1 MPFDPASYRHE
12 TILAGSQFHTAL
24 CGLGLDAPLSASG
37 WTSEQVETI
46 RAMAEAYLA
55 AGARVLVTFT
65 DDANAVAMA
74 DAIEAGEVATEML
87 ATVNRDAAALC
98 RTAIETHGEADCWVS
113 GAMGPVE
120 PLLRLDEIGSEVLSD
135 AYRTQA
141 TALAQGGAD
150 AILCRSFVEIEAL
163 VVAVTAAR
171 EASGLPVVGSMT
183 FDCGPESS
191 ETTMGVTVPQACQS
205 LVEAGAAM
213 VGCDRARQ
221 PDGAAALVSLMR
233 QSCDLP
239 IWVEVNAGLP
249 ELDEQRLVYPE
260 TPIAFG
266 ERFEALAEAGA
277 LILGGGHG
285 ATPAHIEEMA
295 KARQRY
301 LKRSKRSK

>member
-12 TILAGSQFHTAL
+12 TIFSGSEFRTVL
-24 CGLGLDAPLSASG
+24 CGLGGDERPSASRLS
-37 WTSEQVETI
+37 SEQTESI
-46 RAMAEAYLA
+46 RATADAYLA

-65 DDANAVAMA
+65 DDVNAVAMGGGDVTA
-74 DAIEAGEVATEML
+74 EML
-87 ATVNRDAAALC
+87 ATVNRAGAALC
-98 RTAIETHGEADCWVS
+98 RAAIEAHGEADCWAI

-120 PLLRLDEIGSEVLSD
+120 PLLTLEEIEREVLAD

-141 TALAQGGAD
+141 AALADGGVD
-150 AILCRSFVEIEAL
+150 AVVCRSFVEIEAL
-163 VVAVTAAR
+163 VLAVTAAR
-171 EASGLPVVGSMT
+171 ETCGLPVVASMT

-233 QSCDLP
+233 ESCDLP

-249 ELDEQRLVYPE
+249 ELEEQRLVYPE
-260 TPIAFG
+260 TPAAFG

-277 LILGGGHG
+277 LIIGGGHG
-285 ATPAHIEEMA
+285 VTPAHIAEIA
-295 KARQRY
+295 KVRQRH
-301 LKRSKRSK
+301 LRRSKRSR